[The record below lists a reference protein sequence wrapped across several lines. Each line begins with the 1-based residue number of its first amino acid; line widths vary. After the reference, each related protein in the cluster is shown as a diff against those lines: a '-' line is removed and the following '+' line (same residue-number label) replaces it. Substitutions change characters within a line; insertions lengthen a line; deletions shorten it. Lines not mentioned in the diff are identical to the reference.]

1 MVSRKLFF
9 DMKKPKKKA
18 DPMTRNVKRQ
28 VEDKERLEKKRQRVM
43 RKQKLYM
50 AVPHL
55 FQSQHIT
62 HSL

>member
-1 MVSRKLFF
+1 
-9 DMKKPKKKA
+9 MKKPKKKA